1 MEKLSLVL
9 ASYMLGSIPFSYI
22 MGRWFGKIDIRQH
35 GTRKVSASN
44 VIRTVGKLPGYIAGV
59 ADVFKGTAVV
69 LLVRRLQ
76 MPESVVVFCGIA
88 AIAGH
93 DWPIYLR
100 FYGGRGL
107 GTSLGVLL
115 VTAPQVLIIALI
127 PMLWGAITHNA
138 GVGVGL
144 GILLLPFLGFIFH
157 YSSVLLFLMLM
168 IVLFTALSRL
178 RGIWKITENRKQE
191 FWNRLIRNSS
201 R

>member
-1 MEKLSLVL
+1 MEKVSLVL
-9 ASYMLGSIPFSYI
+9 VSYMIGSIPFSYI
-22 MGRWFGKIDIRQH
+22 MGRLFGKIDIRQQ

-44 VIRTVGKLPGYIAGV
+44 VIRTVGKLPGCIAGI

-69 LLVRRLQ
+69 LLARKLQ
-76 MPESVVVFCGIA
+76 MPESVVVFCGMA

-100 FYGGRGL
+100 FHGGRGL

-115 VTAPQVLIIALI
+115 VMAPRVLIIALI
-127 PMLWGAITHNA
+127 PMIWGAISHNA

-144 GILLLPFLGFIFH
+144 GVLSLPFLSFIFH
-157 YSSVLLFLMLM
+157 YSSALFFLMLM

-191 FWNRLIRNSS
+191 FWNRLIRDSS